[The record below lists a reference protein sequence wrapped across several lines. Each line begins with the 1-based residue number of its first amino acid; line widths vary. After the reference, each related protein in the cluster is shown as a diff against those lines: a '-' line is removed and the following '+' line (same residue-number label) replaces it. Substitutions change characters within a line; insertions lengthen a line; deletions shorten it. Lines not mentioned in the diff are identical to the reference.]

1 MAEQS
6 EAPASIPERER
17 PGRLLDSWKEIASY
31 LNRHVTTVR
40 RWEKQEDLPVH
51 RHLHAKLG
59 SVYAYA
65 SELDRWLG
73 GRRRDEAAFVDPPR
87 SEPSPG
93 RLPPPPSLSRPPS
106 WAVDLLG
113 RDAEIEALDAA
124 WAAASAKRQQL
135 VVIAGQPGVGKTRLA
150 LEFARSV
157 ATRST
162 VLVGRCDREALVP
175 FAPFVEML
183 QWLVRVTPAPALRRC
198 LTEIE
203 GGVELALI
211 APEITRRVHLPE
223 QPVPASIEG
232 RRFRMFEA
240 FAQLI
245 VVSSRDG
252 PILMVFEDMHWA
264 DQGSMLFLRHL
275 VRSTREAAVCI
286 VMTCREDER
295 EIAAGAGEIL
305 EDLRREA
312 SATRIAL
319 AGLSELDV
327 RRFIRSWTGRET
339 APWLTPFVV
348 RNSEGNPL
356 FVTEMLRH
364 LDDAGRLTRLD
375 GSEAP
380 LALAEVGVPDGIR
393 ELIGRRL
400 ARLTDRTR
408 ALLTFAAVAGREF
421 GLSVVETLAQLP
433 EDAVLDAMD
442 EALAARIVTEEPG
455 APGSFSFTHTLI
467 RETLYGG
474 ISAARR
480 VRLHHRVGAA
490 LEQQSESGGPPLR
503 QLAYHFGQAAAYK
516 GADKAVD
523 YAVRAGDQASSALAL
538 EDAARYYEIALRSLD
553 LVPEGPESD
562 ARRLDLHARRGRS
575 LFQAGQWA
583 PAKAAFEAALSLL
596 HPLEDEK
603 RCELLVRLA
612 EASFWLMDVPA
623 LRTFAGEAQLLADR
637 IGRDDLWADAL
648 AWLGSA
654 RVAAGDVL
662 GGIES
667 DRQAVA
673 RAGGV
678 TSFALAR
685 VPLTLYWA
693 GQTRQAVESA
703 AQGVERA
710 RESADPAFL
719 LYALQH
725 WGLSLSGAGKYGDA
739 LRAFDEARAFGRHCG
754 AFPLLARATSMS
766 VAPLLSLGDLDGA
779 VARAMEARELAHRVA
794 FEPPIVSAGIDL
806 LLIFARS
813 QEPGRAE
820 PLLDEVAAAVQT
832 ATGWHAWKWNLR
844 LWQARAELAYAR
856 GSWTESVRAA
866 TNVVQQS
873 RARHRLKY
881 EALGLMTRA
890 RARRR
895 LGSPQAIEDA
905 RCAAEVARRL
915 SDPAVLME
923 CLGVLLEVE
932 GSDALL
938 AEARQVGRSI
948 LDTLPEGSLRR
959 AFVTSTSSRLRDV
972 LPPG

>member
-1 MAEQS
+1 MAEHS
-6 EAPASIPERER
+6 EAAASMPEREP
-17 PGRLLDSWKEIASY
+17 PGRLLDSWKEIAGY

-51 RHLHAKLG
+51 RHLHAKIG

-65 SELDRWLG
+65 SELDWWV
-73 GRRRDEAAFVDPPR
+73 GRRRYEAPFVDAPR
-87 SEPSPG
+87 SGEPSPG
-93 RLPPPPSLSRPPS
+93 RLPPPPSLARLSS

-113 RDAEIEALDAA
+113 RDAALVTLEDA
-124 WAAASAKRQQL
+124 WAAACSGRQQL
-135 VVIAGQPGVGKTRLA
+135 VVIAGEPGVGKTRLA

-157 ATRST
+157 ANQST

-183 QWLVRVTPAPALRRC
+183 RWLVRVTPAPALRRC

-203 GGVELALI
+203 GSIELAQI
-211 APEITRRVHLPE
+211 APEITRRVHLSE

-245 VVSSRDG
+245 AVSSRDG
-252 PILMVFEDMHWA
+252 PILLLFEDVHWA

-275 VRSTREAAVCI
+275 VRSTRQAPVCI
-286 VMTCREDER
+286 VVTGREDER
-295 EIAAGAGEIL
+295 ERASGAGEIL
-305 EDLRREA
+305 EDLRRES

-319 AGLSELDV
+319 AGLSDDHV

-339 APWLTPFVV
+339 PPWLTPFVV

-375 GSEAP
+375 GPEAP
-380 LALAEVGVPDGIR
+380 LGFAEVGLPEGIR

-400 ARLTDRTR
+400 ARLSDTTR
-408 ALLTFAAVAGREF
+408 GLLTFAAVVGREF
-421 GLSVVETLAQLP
+421 GLSVVEALAQLS

-442 EALAARIVTEEPG
+442 EALLAGIVTEEPG
-455 APGSFSFTHTLI
+455 VPGSFSFTHTLI
-467 RETLYGG
+467 RETLYNG
-474 ISAARR
+474 ITAARR

-490 LEQQSESGGPPLR
+490 LEQQPEPGGLPLR

-523 YAVRAGDQASSALAL
+523 YGVRAGDQASNALAL

-553 LVPEGPESD
+553 LLPGGPESN
-562 ARRLDLHARRGRS
+562 AKRLDLHARRGRS
-575 LFQAGQWA
+575 LFQAGQWG

-596 HPLEDEK
+596 HPLEDER

-662 GGIES
+662 GGIET
-667 DRQAVA
+667 DRQALA
-673 RAGGV
+673 RVGGV

-725 WGLSLSGAGKYGDA
+725 WGLSLSGAGQYDES

-779 VARAMEARELAHRVA
+779 MDRALEARELAHRVA
-794 FEPPIVSAGIDL
+794 FEPPLVSAGIDL

-820 PLLDEVAAAVQT
+820 SLLDEVAGAVQT
-832 ATGWHAWKWNLR
+832 ASGWHAWKWNLR
-844 LWQARAELAYAR
+844 LWQARAELALAR
-856 GSWTESVRAA
+856 GSWAESVRAA

-881 EALGLMTRA
+881 EALGLVTRA
-890 RARRR
+890 RARHR
-895 LGSPQAIEDA
+895 LGSRQAVDDA
-905 RCAAEVARRL
+905 RRAADVARRL

-923 CLGVLLEVE
+923 CLGVLLELD
-932 GSDALL
+932 GNDALL
-938 AEARQVGRSI
+938 AEARQVAHAI

-959 AFVTSTSSRLRDV
+959 AFVTATSSRVQGV
-972 LPPG
+972 LSPG